1 MSRAPIPTV
10 MFSLLSVFVLSTSA
24 AHHSRTEFDGDEVE
38 LEGVL
43 TDVTWRNPH
52 PTFELRVDQ
61 GGNAGESWDVQVFG
75 AVNTLTRAGV
85 DGAMFEA
92 GQRVRLAGRPSTRN
106 PNLILGT
113 HVLLPGNLEAVL
125 GRDFQPR
132 WSGNYVGGVRGWEV
146 DEDVLRAAAAEDRG
160 LFRVWSLPSR
170 EEARET
176 WTSHLPFT
184 DAAIAARDVWD
195 DSDNAITRC
204 DEPWL
209 PRAMTQPLGFEIV
222 DNGDSVTFNYVYFGA
237 TRDVPITDS
246 LSVDEQPRTPMGFAV
261 GRREGN
267 SLVVE
272 TSRITAPAFD
282 TRGSLQTD
290 AMTLTETFT
299 LSDDQSRLTYELEI
313 VDPEVFTDPATYR
326 RTYLALNEPFEPYL
340 CQP

>member
-1 MSRAPIPTV
+1 MRRPSILV
-10 MFSLLSVFVLSTSA
+10 EVSLLLSVLVTGTSA
-24 AHHSRTEFDGDEVE
+24 AHHSRSEFGDDEIE

-43 TDVTWRNPH
+43 ASVTWRNPH
-52 PTFELRVDQ
+52 PAFELHVDQ
-61 GGNAGESWDVQVFG
+61 GSNAGESWDVQVFG

-85 DGAMFEA
+85 DGAIFEP
-92 GQRVRLAGRPSTRN
+92 GQRIRLAGRPSSRN

-113 HVLLPGNLEAVL
+113 HVLLPGNIEAVL

-132 WSGNYVGGVRGWEV
+132 WSGNYVGGVRGWQV
-146 DEDVLRAAAAEDRG
+146 DENVLRAAAADNRG
-160 LFRVWSLPSR
+160 LFRVWSVPSR
-170 EEARET
+170 EEAQQT
-176 WTSHLPFT
+176 WVSHLPFT
-184 DAAIAARDVWD
+184 EAAIASRENWD
-195 DSDNAITRC
+195 DSDNAVTRC

-222 DNGDSVTFNYVYFGA
+222 DNGDSVTFNYVYYGA
-237 TRDVPITDS
+237 TRDVRISDS
-246 LSVDEQPRTPMGFAV
+246 LSADEQPLTPMGFAV
-261 GRREGN
+261 GRWEEG

-299 LSDDQSRLTYELEI
+299 LSDDQSRLIYELEI
-313 VDPEVFTDPATYR
+313 LDSEAFTEPATYR

>member
-1 MSRAPIPTV
+1 MRRVPIRVVT
-10 MFSLLSVFVLSTSA
+10 FFLSSFLIVGTSA
-24 AHHSRTEFDGDEVE
+24 AHHSRSEFSGDEIE

-43 TDVTWRNPH
+43 TNVTWRNPH
-52 PTFELRVDQ
+52 PAFELRVDQ
-61 GGNAGESWDVQVFG
+61 GSNAGESWAVQVFG

-85 DGAMFEA
+85 DRAIFEV
-92 GQRVRLAGRPSTRN
+92 GQRVRLAGRPSSRN

-132 WSGNYVGGVRGWEV
+132 WSGNYVGGVRGWQV
-146 DEDVLRAAAAEDRG
+146 DEDVLRAAAADDRG
-160 LFRVWSLPSR
+160 LFRVWSVPSR
-170 EEARET
+170 EEVQRT
-176 WTSHLPFT
+176 WVSHLPFT
-184 DAAIAARDVWD
+184 EAAIASRENWD

-209 PRAMTQPLGFEIV
+209 PRAMVQPLGFEIIE
-222 DNGDSVTFNYVYFGA
+222 NGDSVTFNYVYFGA
-237 TRDVPITDS
+237 TRDVLISDS
-246 LSVDEQPRTPMGFAV
+246 LSAEEQPLTPMGFAV
-261 GRREGN
+261 GRWAGS

-282 TRGSLQTD
+282 SRGSLQTD

-299 LSDDQSRLTYELEI
+299 LSDDQSRLIYEVEI
-313 VDPEVFTDPATYR
+313 LDSEVFTEPATYR